1 MLALATHEP
10 HFSILREYVGPTAG
24 GSQGAVGLKEQV
36 AAELEKAAAAAED
49 GGASAMQIAKEA
61 EAAERVT
68 TPFQFLH
75 IGILRE
81 YLHKEFA
88 AADFGET
95 GFELERV
102 IDDFVQPQPQP

>member
-1 MLALATHEP
+1 M
-10 HFSILREYVGPTAG
+10 
-24 GSQGAVGLKEQV
+24 GLKEQV

-102 IDDFVQPQPQP
+102 RLGLGLGLGLGVGFELERVIDDFVQPQPQP